1 MYVLRARDEGGQQR
15 LTAFVYVVSGEV
27 SGRI

>member
-1 MYVLRARDEGGQQR
+1 MYILRARDEGGQHQ
-15 LTAFVYVVSGEV
+15 LTAFVYAVSGEV